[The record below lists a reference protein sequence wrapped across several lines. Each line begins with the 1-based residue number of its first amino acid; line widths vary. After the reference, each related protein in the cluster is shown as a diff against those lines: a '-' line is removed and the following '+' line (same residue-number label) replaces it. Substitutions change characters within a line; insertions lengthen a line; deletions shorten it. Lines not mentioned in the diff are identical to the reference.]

1 MRDTEHA
8 SAEASFQERQVV
20 AGRYRLVA
28 CQRKDET
35 TEVWRAF
42 DEAGHHVV
50 TLDLLR
56 DLRPE
61 SRERFVT
68 EARRIAMQRPT
79 AMRVAGIHDEADG
92 TFIIYE
98 DVVRES
104 VALDAPKPAVEERV
118 EIRKKPERA
127 TTQPPIFGRPTIEPV
142 AAMAAQPTRASAAD
156 PFAPDAP
163 SPDLSGDSSD
173 DHGLA
178 GLITVLR
185 LRDPGLIEMRLFVE
199 SASEIAAAARSRLE
213 DLHLEDVRVD
223 AVVAEARALLERIVA
238 EARALLD
245 RVDLTRLSSV
255 FERSVVALRRLASIR
270 PHLRVPTLPHMS
282 LPHMSL
288 PRMSLPAPRLSRSS
302 RVRTPHVKTVVRP
315 APAPRA
321 PRFAGRPVVHVRWGR
336 VISRGLSLGLLA
348 VVLVT
353 VPSELA
359 ADLAA
364 NLESELSSKVGQ
376 ALQPAPSAPELSGAT
391 FELPPLSA
399 YGAAFESQGPYP
411 TARPNGTVEWIVALR
426 NTGSAGWYRG
436 IDGAQASLALADG
449 NNAAV
454 QSTPYVGPGQV
465 GWFVVR
471 VRASAQP
478 GAYNLVLTPRI
489 DGRGPLPDLGIYAT
503 VTVSTAGP

>member
-8 SAEASFQERQVV
+8 SAEASLQERQLV

-28 CQRKDET
+28 CHRKDET

-42 DEAGHHVV
+42 DELGHHVV
-50 TLDLLR
+50 TLDFLR
-56 DLRPE
+56 DPRPA

-79 AMRVAGIHDEADG
+79 AMRVAGIHDDADG

-118 EIRKKPERA
+118 EIPKTPERP
-127 TTQPPIFGRPTIEPV
+127 TTLPPIFGRPMIEPV

-173 DHGLA
+173 EHGLA

-185 LRDPGLIEMRLFVE
+185 LRDPGLIEMRLLVE

-213 DLHLEDVRVD
+213 DLHLEEVRVD
-223 AVVAEARALLERIVA
+223 AIVAEARALLDRIVA

-255 FERSVVALRRLASIR
+255 FERSVVASRRLASIQ
-270 PHLRVPTLPHMS
+270 PHLRVPT

-348 VVLVT
+348 VVVVT

-376 ALQPAPSAPELSGAT
+376 ALQPAPSAPELTRAT

-399 YGAAFESQGPYP
+399 YGAAFESQGAYP
-411 TARPNGTVEWIVALR
+411 MARPNGTVEWVVALR

-465 GWFVVR
+465 GWFVIR

-478 GAYNLVLTPRI
+478 GAYNLFLTPRI
-489 DGRGPLPDLGIYAT
+489 DGRGPLRDLGIYAT
-503 VTVSTAGP
+503 VTVSTGP